1 MVIGWLMRKFPPA
14 SRFAVWG
21 DDLLG
26 YGKPN
31 QEEKWWIDLEEVDGV
46 LQTPKGSPG

>member
-1 MVIGWLMRKFPPA
+1 MRHSSLA
-14 SRFAVWG
+14 RRIAIWG

-31 QEEKWWIDLEEVDGV
+31 YENKWWFDLEDVDGV
-46 LQTPKGSPG
+46 LQIPNDQKNERA